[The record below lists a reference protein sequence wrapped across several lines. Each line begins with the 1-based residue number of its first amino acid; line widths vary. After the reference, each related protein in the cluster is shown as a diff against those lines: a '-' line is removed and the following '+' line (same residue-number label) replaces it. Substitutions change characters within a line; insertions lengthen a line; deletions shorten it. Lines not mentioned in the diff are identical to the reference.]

1 MFQREE
7 ERLVDSERLC
17 KKLHDCVLNLRI
29 QVRKFIFPRHRL
41 TGDGTDPQKHCTD
54 FQGDSAL
61 DFYGGVATRVPPA
74 KRKLLEHIACSIS
87 THPLLSL
94 LSVTTSCEV
103 LTVGRY
109 KEES

>member
-1 MFQREE
+1 MFQREG
-7 ERLVDSERLC
+7 ERLVDSEGALQEIARLHL
-17 KKLHDCVLNLRI
+17 KLRI
-29 QVRKFIFPRHRL
+29 QVRKFIFPSHRL
-41 TGDGTDPQKHCTD
+41 TGDGTDPQKHCTH

-74 KRKLLEHIACSIS
+74 KHKLLEHIARSIS
-87 THPLLSL
+87 THTLLSL
-94 LSVTTSCEV
+94 LSVTTSRKV